1 MPYNIRICRC
11 CLQVGTKLNVLVGLG
26 NGFRELSNN
35 PLIVAGGIGIAPF
48 INLIKV
54 FNKKGI
60 KPTLIYGEQTKDNFI
75 LLDFFKEHTNLY
87 LTTDDGS
94 LGYKGNAVNFLKN
107 SQINFD
113 KYYACGPNLMLK
125 ALKEYSDNGYLSLEA
140 RMGCGFGACM
150 GCSIKTINGYK
161 RVCKEGPVF
170 KASEVIYE

>member
-1 MPYNIRICRC
+1 MKDLLLEIIDNKKLSNSIYQMVLKGDLSIIKYPNEFVNVKLKDFYLRRPFSVADYTTNTLTIIYKVLGEGTKEMT

-94 LGYKGNAVNFLKN
+94 LGYKGNAVNF
-107 SQINFD
+107 
-113 KYYACGPNLMLK
+113 
-125 ALKEYSDNGYLSLEA
+125 
-140 RMGCGFGACM
+140 
-150 GCSIKTINGYK
+150 
-161 RVCKEGPVF
+161 
-170 KASEVIYE
+170 